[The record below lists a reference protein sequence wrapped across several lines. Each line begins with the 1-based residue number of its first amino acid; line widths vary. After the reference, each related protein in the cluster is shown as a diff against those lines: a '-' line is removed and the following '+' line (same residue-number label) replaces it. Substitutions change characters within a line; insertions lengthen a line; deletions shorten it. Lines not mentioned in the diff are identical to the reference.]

1 MFDQVNYAIDWY
13 KKSFYILKVRQ
24 FQAELKRFKV
34 DQKSQTFSLTL
45 TITEQLTV
53 TFTEIPE
60 VSNTVSQVDLNISEV
75 LFLNKFTP
83 LSQLSERR
91 VKVSSIYY
99 STITSF
105 YHIRTR
111 ERAKY
116 DSVLHCSKRIAL

>member
-1 MFDQVNYAIDWY
+1 M
-13 KKSFYILKVRQ
+13 KVRQ
-24 FQAELKRFKV
+24 FQAELKGFKV

-45 TITEQLTV
+45 AITEQLTV

-60 VSNTVSQVDLNISEV
+60 VSNTVSQVDLNITEV

-99 STITSF
+99 YVILP
-105 YHIRTR
+105 YKDKRTR
-111 ERAKY
+111 K
-116 DSVLHCSKRIAL
+116 I